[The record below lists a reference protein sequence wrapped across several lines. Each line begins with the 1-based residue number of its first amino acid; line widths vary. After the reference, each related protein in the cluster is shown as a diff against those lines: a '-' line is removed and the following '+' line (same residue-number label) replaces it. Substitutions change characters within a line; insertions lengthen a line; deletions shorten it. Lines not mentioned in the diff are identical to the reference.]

1 MTTQLP
7 TTMTGC
13 SPKGYLTAD
22 AAREWI
28 AVVRDG
34 LAATGGVGAFAC
46 MPYPLVA
53 QTVEALAPLGA
64 LVGTQDVSAHPVG
77 PFTGEVSAEL
87 LAGLGS
93 TLAMVGHPE
102 RVRHVGEGPE
112 DFAAKSEAAAAHGIV
127 PILIVGEP
135 ERGRDPEEVI
145 RPQLDVAFARVP
157 SDAPV
162 VVAYEPTWAIGAPE
176 PAPPSH
182 VVDVVERI
190 RGMLAERAGESRVL
204 YGGSAGPGTFAAIA
218 AHGREVGR
226 PAGIPDG
233 VFLGR
238 AGVDPRGFLAA
249 VAEVREATAS

>member
-13 SPKGYLTAD
+13 SPKGYLTAE

-34 LAATGGVGAFAC
+34 LAATGGEGAFAC

-53 QTVEALAPLGA
+53 QTIEALAPLGA

-135 ERGRDPEEVI
+135 ERGRDPEDII

-157 SDAPV
+157 DDAPV

-226 PAGIPDG
+226 PDGIPDG

-249 VAEVREATAS
+249 VAEVREATAG